1 MKSTPDGLHQYLAGK
16 PPGNMGHRELSYKGK
31 ALVING
37 LLTSNLWYNVMSLLV
52 PSWAI
57 AQIEASI
64 YKFFWNYQHH
74 LVNKDILALPV
85 QHGGFTKK
93 Q

>member
-1 MKSTPDGLHQYLAGK
+1 MDDHKTGQVPVFLQSVKSTPDGLHQYLAGK

-57 AQIEASI
+57 A
-64 YKFFWNYQHH
+64 
-74 LVNKDILALPV
+74 
-85 QHGGFTKK
+85 
-93 Q
+93 